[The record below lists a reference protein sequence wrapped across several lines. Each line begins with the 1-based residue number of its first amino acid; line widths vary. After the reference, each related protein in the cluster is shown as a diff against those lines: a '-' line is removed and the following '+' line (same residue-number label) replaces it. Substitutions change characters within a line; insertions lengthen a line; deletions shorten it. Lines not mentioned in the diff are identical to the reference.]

1 MVIQNILAKILPGRL
16 LVWLCWSLPAG
27 AETGQLTFPIQEITV
42 PVGEESK
49 QHHLAKTTDG
59 RLILS
64 WVESD
69 GQNSTVRFAIRERQ
83 GWSPVRTVISVDGK
97 LGDPPVV
104 FGLDDG
110 SLAAAWMPYV
120 KGGKSK
126 YAADIFLARSQDSGL
141 TWSKAFKPYGES
153 ARIYDAQMSL
163 TALPDARIAVVWTDM
178 REAGDSKKND
188 RYQLMATVL
197 AKGQQSA
204 GAELRLDDDICSCCR
219 ASTIAEGEN
228 LLTVYRD
235 HRQGEIRD
243 TGAVRWGTDGKVQA
257 LSAPGDGWRIEGCPS
272 NGPAVDVSASL
283 VALAWFSAAE
293 DKGRVKVA
301 FSADGGQGF
310 TKPLEIDDDARG
322 YVNVALLST
331 NVALV
336 SWRKRAGPEDEL
348 RIAKVT
354 TDGVSQHT
362 SIYRGDF
369 PGWPSKYPGMIYLD
383 HQAFVAWT
391 DPIKKKMRLVAV
403 TFNEQ
408 VD

>member
-1 MVIQNILAKILPGRL
+1 MAIQIILSKILLAGL
-16 LVWLCWSLPAG
+16 LVWPCWSLSAD
-27 AETGQLTFPIQEITV
+27 AETDQPALSIQEITV
-42 PVGEESK
+42 PVGEGSK
-49 QHHLAKTTDG
+49 QHHLAKTADN

-69 GQNSTVRFAIRERQ
+69 GQNSTVRFAIREGQ
-83 GWSPVRTVISVDGK
+83 SWSPVRTVISVDGK

-110 SLAAAWMPYV
+110 SLVAAWMPYV

-126 YAADIFLARSQDSGL
+126 YAADIFLARSQDGGL
-141 TWSKAFKPYGES
+141 TWSEDFKPYNKS

-163 TALPDARIAVVWTDM
+163 TALPDARIALVWTDM
-178 REAGDSKKND
+178 RETGDSKKND
-188 RYQLMATVL
+188 RYQLMATIL

-204 GAELRLDDDICSCCR
+204 GTELRLDDDICSCCR
-219 ASTIAEGEN
+219 ASTSAEGEN

-243 TGAVRWGTDGKVQA
+243 TGAVRWRADGKVEA
-257 LSAPGDGWRIEGCPS
+257 LSVPGDGWRIEGCPS
-272 NGPAVDVSASL
+272 NGPSVDMSASS
-283 VALAWFSAAE
+283 VALAWFSAAD

-301 FSADGGQGF
+301 FSTNGGKNF

-322 YVNVALLST
+322 YVNIALLSS
-331 NVALV
+331 NIALV

-354 TDGVSQHT
+354 TDGIGQQVV
-362 SIYRGDF
+362 IYQGDF
-369 PGWPSKYPGMIYLD
+369 PGWPSKYPSMLVLD

-391 DPIKKKMRLVAV
+391 DPIRKKVRLVAV
-403 TFNEQ
+403 TF
-408 VD
+408 D

>member
-1 MVIQNILAKILPGRL
+1 MTIQNTLTKIFPVGL
-16 LVWLCWSLPAG
+16 LVWFCWSLPVS
-27 AETGQLTFPIQEITV
+27 AETGQPGFPIQEITV
-42 PVGEESK
+42 PTSEESK
-49 QHHLAKTTDG
+49 QHHLAKTDDG

-69 GQNSTVRFAIRERQ
+69 GQNSTVRFAIREGQ
-83 GWSPVRTVISVDGK
+83 GWSPVRTVTSVDGK

-126 YAADIFLARSQDSGL
+126 YAADIFLARSQDGGL

-163 TALPDARIAVVWTDM
+163 TALPNARIALVWTDM
-178 REAGDSKKND
+178 RETGDPGKND

-204 GAELRLDDDICSCCR
+204 GTELRLDDDICSCCR
-219 ASTIAEGEN
+219 ASTTAEGES

-235 HRQGEIRD
+235 HSQGEIRD
-243 TGAVRWGTDGKVQA
+243 TGAVRWDTDGKVQA

-272 NGPAVDVSASL
+272 NGPAVDMSASS
-283 VALAWFSAAE
+283 VALAWFSAAD
-293 DKGRVKVA
+293 DKGRFKVA
-301 FSADGGQGF
+301 FSTDGGKGF
-310 TKPLEIDDDARG
+310 TKPFEVDDDARG

-354 TDGVSQHT
+354 TDGISRQT
-362 SIYRGDF
+362 AIYQGDF
-369 PGWPSKYPGMIYLD
+369 PGWPSKYPGMIVLD

-391 DPIKKKMRLVAV
+391 DPIKKKVRLVAV
-403 TFNEQ
+403 TL
-408 VD
+408 D

>member
-1 MVIQNILAKILPGRL
+1 MMIQNTLTKIFPVGL
-16 LVWLCWSLPAG
+16 LVWFCWSLPVS
-27 AETGQLTFPIQEITV
+27 AETGQPGFPIQEITV
-42 PVGEESK
+42 PTSEESK
-49 QHHLAKTTDG
+49 QHHLAKTADG

-69 GQNSTVRFAIRERQ
+69 GQNSTVRFAIREGQ
-83 GWSPVRTVISVDGK
+83 GWSPVRTVTSVDGK

-126 YAADIFLARSQDSGL
+126 YAADIFLARSQDGGL

-163 TALPDARIAVVWTDM
+163 TALPNARIALVWTDM
-178 REAGDSKKND
+178 RATGDSKKND

-204 GAELRLDDDICSCCR
+204 GTELRLDNDICSCCR

-243 TGAVRWGTDGKVQA
+243 TGAVRWNTDGNVQA
-257 LSAPGDGWRIEGCPS
+257 LSVPGDGWRIEGCPS
-272 NGPAVDVSASL
+272 NGPAVDMSASS
-283 VALAWFSAAE
+283 VALAWFSAAD

-301 FSADGGQGF
+301 FSTDGGKDF
-310 TKPLEIDDDARG
+310 TESLEIDDDARG
-322 YVNVALLST
+322 YVNIALLST

-354 TDGVSQHT
+354 ADGISRQTV
-362 SIYRGDF
+362 IYRGDF
-369 PGWPSKYPGMIYLD
+369 PGWPSKYPGMMHLG

-391 DPIKKKMRLVAV
+391 DPIKKKVRLVAV
-403 TFNEQ
+403 TL
-408 VD
+408 D